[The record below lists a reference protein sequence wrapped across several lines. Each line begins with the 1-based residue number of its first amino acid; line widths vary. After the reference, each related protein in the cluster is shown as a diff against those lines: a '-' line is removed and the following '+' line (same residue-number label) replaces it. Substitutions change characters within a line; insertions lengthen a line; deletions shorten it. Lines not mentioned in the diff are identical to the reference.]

1 MLVGN
6 GNGGFCRRTCGR
18 CGEREDD
25 SFGGGYD
32 DDYFG
37 DGGGEDEEDF
47 GACACT
53 EDGVSGGV
61 DTDQIG
67 CFDVSA
73 EVVVSMAT
81 NAGRRIGETLSQ
93 YFGKESYEYAKYF
106 GSYWQKEATEWAKA
120 NMDGSTRKVCYVK
133 DPIGCSAA
141 SSSSEYIGAGWRRC

>member
-18 CGEREDD
+18 CGEREDATD

-73 EVVVSMAT
+73 EVVVSMIVKHGLRCRSVQSPSPISSTKCADEP
-81 NAGRRIGETLSQ
+81 GRIPGESLGAYARPTLH
-93 YFGKESYEYAKYF
+93 FRACC
-106 GSYWQKEATEWAKA
+106 T
-120 NMDGSTRKVCYVK
+120 
-133 DPIGCSAA
+133 AA
-141 SSSSEYIGAGWRRC
+141 